1 MLPQH
6 LNLIDLNNTAVH
18 HLEDGDFNAAN
29 RLLTTVVVNLLKITE
44 NKVLESVSSLQFSW
58 SEDAPIPSRPN
69 DDEAIGAFVY
79 ARGMF
84 VTGSRGSLEEA
95 KAVISYNAALA
106 AHLLGLETSESF
118 LLTRAHYLYK
128 LSRAFIRKQQAKGSK
143 MSKLLYAHF
152 FHMAILNNLG
162 QISIELVDYESSK
175 SCFEMLLTNLKHIM
189 SKTKT
194 VYGQEDL
201 QGMLSN
207 SIVILPTT
215 APAA

>member
-1 MLPQH
+1 MLHQR

-18 HLEDGDFNAAN
+18 HLEDGDFGAAN
-29 RLLTTVVVNLLKITE
+29 RLLATVVVNLLKITE
-44 NKVLESVSSLQFSW
+44 NKAESVSSLHFSW

-118 LLTRAHYLYK
+118 LLTRAQYLYK
-128 LSRAFIRKQQAKGSK
+128 LSQAFLRKQQAKGSK

-175 SCFEMLLTNLKHIM
+175 SCFEMLLRNLKHIM
-189 SKTKT
+189 SKAKT

>member
-1 MLPQH
+1 M
-6 LNLIDLNNTAVH
+6 
-18 HLEDGDFNAAN
+18 
-29 RLLTTVVVNLLKITE
+29 LTTVVVNLLKITE
-44 NKVLESVSSLQFSW
+44 NKAEPVSSLQFSW
-58 SEDAPIPSRPN
+58 SGDAPIPSRPN

-118 LLTRAHYLYK
+118 LQTRAQYLYK
-128 LSRAFIRKQQAKGSK
+128 LSRALLRKQQAKGSK